1 MKRQNQRAIPCIFG
15 IVLALAAGAPVRAQ
29 SAPQASSPKEPARS
43 SAAATY
49 EEPSWMQARRSEERL
64 QAAWRAQVRA
74 ATAQRVA
81 SQSKAVK
88 RSPPDGDFLPAGGG
102 AQLRTFANPVVVMP
116 HTYEPEVQ
124 ALRLQAAEDAAD
136 RARLKKAIAQQRG
149 RRAGDGRDARNRLQ
163 EAQQSRR
170 QDESQLEAAQQSRRQ
185 DEARLEAAQ
194 QSRRQDEARLEAAQ
208 QSRRADQSRLE
219 AAAAERRRQH

>member
-1 MKRQNQRAIPCIFG
+1 MGPTSAW
-15 IVLALAAGAPVRAQ
+15 AASQDSAAP
-29 SAPQASSPKEPARS
+29 EPARS
-43 SAAATY
+43 PAAATY

-64 QAAWRAQVRA
+64 QAAWQAQVKA

-81 SQSKAVK
+81 AQSKAVK
-88 RSPPDGDFLPAGGG
+88 RGNPDNDFLLPANN
-102 AQLRTFANPVVVMP
+102 ASHIRTLAHPVVVMP
-116 HTYEPEVQ
+116 HTEEPEVE

-136 RARLKKAIAQQRG
+136 RARIQKALAQRRT
-149 RRAGDGRDARNRLQ
+149 RRASDHGRETRQRLE

-185 DEARLEAAQ
+185 DESRLEAAQ
-194 QSRRQDEARLEAAQ
+194 QSRRQDESRLEAAQ

-219 AAAAERRRQH
+219 AAEAERRRQR